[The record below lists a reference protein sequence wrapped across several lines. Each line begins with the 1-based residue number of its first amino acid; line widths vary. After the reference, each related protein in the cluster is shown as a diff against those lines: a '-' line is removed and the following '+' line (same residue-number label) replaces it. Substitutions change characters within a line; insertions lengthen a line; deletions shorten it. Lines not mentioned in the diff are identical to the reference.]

1 MQDAV
6 VNAVNAVPAVMDQF
20 LMIVRFIKNDFCLD
34 AASRWFEFSVMPDQS
49 RMMRR
54 YSFNDSI

>member
-34 AASRWFEFSVMPDQS
+34 AASRWFEFRVMPDQS
-49 RMMRR
+49 RMMR
-54 YSFNDSI
+54 